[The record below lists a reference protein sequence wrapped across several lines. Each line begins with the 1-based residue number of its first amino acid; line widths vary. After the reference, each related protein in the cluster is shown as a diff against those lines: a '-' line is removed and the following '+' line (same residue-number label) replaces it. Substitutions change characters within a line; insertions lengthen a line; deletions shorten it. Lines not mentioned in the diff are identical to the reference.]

1 METERNSQNSQR
13 TLEMRIERIEKKIKE
28 QTRVQTK
35 KQMEMRLEKKLGVRA
50 EKSIEKKTENR
61 TEKMAENRS
70 GIYYF
75 DSRQRED
82 VRYCAGMMCA
92 MIGELLGTRERDG
105 VVFLCIG
112 TDRSTGDSLGPLIG
126 YKLSAGNV
134 RRLQVI
140 GTLERPVHAMNL
152 EQYVRMIHRC
162 YPRSVIVAV
171 DASVGSM
178 EHVGCVTLGRGALR
192 PGLGVSKELQAVGDI
207 FLTGIVGGYGNR
219 DPLMLQSVRL
229 ALVMQMAD
237 YICESAFLVEQFLE
251 NRTRI

>member
-1 METERNSQNSQR
+1 MKLLKRKSEMKIEEQGKI
-13 TLEMRIERIEKKIKE
+13 MRITPQIRTQVETAVETQVKTPMKAPIKT
-28 QTRVQTK
+28 QIK
-35 KQMEMRLEKKLGVRA
+35 AQMEQVQQA
-50 EKSIEKKTENR
+50 ERKNGNR
-61 TEKMAENRS
+61 Y

-75 DSRQRED
+75 DSRQRGD
-82 VRYCAGMMCA
+82 VRYCAGLMCA
-92 MIGELLGTRERDG
+92 MIGELLSTRERNG

-126 YKLSAGNV
+126 YKLSSGNV
-134 RRLQVI
+134 RRLQVV

-152 EQYVRMIHRC
+152 EQYVRMIHQS

-178 EHVGCVTLGRGALR
+178 EHVGCVTLGRGSLR
-192 PGLGVSKELQAVGDI
+192 PGLGVAKELQAVGDI

-229 ALVMQMAD
+229 SLVMQMAD

-251 NRTRI
+251 NRTWI